1 MAYRTEGLSDLF
13 KIAQQSWV
21 DSCPWREAGV
31 GVYGGVRGGHSQPL
45 PAAFSLLLLSLVLL
59 GPECPAD
66 GPRPPGNPRCP
77 SLPAE
82 SPWASQ
88 AGDLSRM
95 GWPKARVD
103 LRAWNLLPRGLWG
116 PTGLLLARDLWALDP
131 AGVRGPGT
139 EAWLWGGEI
148 PDVLSLGL

>member
-1 MAYRTEGLSDLF
+1 MLIIAAILQYFSKGPCRSVVF
-13 KIAQQSWV
+13 KNEI
-21 DSCPWREAGV
+21 
-31 GVYGGVRGGHSQPL
+31 
-45 PAAFSLLLLSLVLL
+45 
-59 GPECPAD
+59 
-66 GPRPPGNPRCP
+66 
-77 SLPAE
+77 
-82 SPWASQ
+82 
-88 AGDLSRM
+88 
-95 GWPKARVD
+95 D